1 MNESKTRVQDK
12 CVDPDSPTFPPNP
25 QQIKKLQIAS
35 KLIYT
40 FSKKKK

>member
-25 QQIKKLQIAS
+25 QQIKKLNKGNI
-35 KLIYT
+35 KVNIYI
-40 FSKKKK
+40 F